1 MRMKGHRYCCS
12 GTLLCV
18 DVEILKIRC
27 SHLSIGEIDRRVGDL
42 WAIFD
47 MSYQYDTVFQL
58 FTLNLDYQNSFGFAM
73 TLK

>member
-42 WAIFD
+42 WAIFGHLI
-47 MSYQYDTVFQL
+47 QIIKLALVLQ
-58 FTLNLDYQNSFGFAM
+58 
-73 TLK
+73 